1 MSNKPFLTTE
11 YSDAAVRERLRS
23 ILAKT
28 GDLTQ
33 PLNEIGQYLLAS
45 IDLGFENET
54 NPDGIP
60 WKPNSPGIRAYKKS
74 KGYILKVLQATGR
87 MRGSI
92 NYAVS
97 NNQLRVGTNVS
108 YAYKHQ
114 LGVGVP
120 KREFLGIGEKDNK
133 AIIEIL
139 DSYLSALSQEKN

>member
-1 MSNKPFLTTE
+1 MSSKPFLSTD
-11 YSDAAVRERLRS
+11 YSDVAVKERLNK
-23 ILAKT
+23 ILAKN
-28 GDLTQ
+28 GNLTQ

-74 KGYILKVLQATGR
+74 KGYILKVLQATGK

-97 NNQLRVGTNVS
+97 GNRLVVGTNVS

-120 KREFLGIGEKDNK
+120 KREFLGISEVNNK

-139 DSYLSALSQEKN
+139 DSYLSAVS